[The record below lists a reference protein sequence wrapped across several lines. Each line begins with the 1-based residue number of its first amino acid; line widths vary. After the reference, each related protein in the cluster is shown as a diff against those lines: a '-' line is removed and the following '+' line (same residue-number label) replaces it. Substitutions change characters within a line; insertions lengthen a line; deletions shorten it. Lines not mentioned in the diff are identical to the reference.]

1 MISWRRAIRIGLAD
15 APGRRFDSIEHRRG
29 KVATHDR
36 EFVQFLSHA
45 EGSAAELETQR
56 LLSVELKY
64 VRQENAEEILT
75 GLTEIRKMLGALL
88 RKLTA
93 NL

>member
-1 MISWRRAIRIGLAD
+1 M
-15 APGRRFDSIEHRRG
+15 
-29 KVATHDR
+29 
-36 EFVQFLSHA
+36 QFLSHA